1 MSEIT
6 ENPFNVLFKQ
16 MQRME
21 AMIVEMKDKLEVK
34 QTEVSNRDDNGI
46 DMAVRVTGYKK
57 TTIYKLVNL
66 REIPHS
72 KHRNCLR
79 FDEDTLRKWR
89 KGRTR
94 MTQEEAMIEA

>member
-1 MSEIT
+1 
-6 ENPFNVLFKQ
+6 
-16 MQRME
+16 ME
-21 AMIVEMKDKLEVK
+21 AMIVELRGKLEVK

-66 REIPHS
+66 REI
-72 KHRNCLR
+72 
-79 FDEDTLRKWR
+79 DTLRKWR

-94 MTQEEAMIEA
+94 MTQEDYRRVCEKN